1 MESAALFVVGC
12 SLVLFL
18 APGVELFGI
27 RYVAVGQGNA
37 YFNKKVGSFS
47 GDVYI
52 DAVEVP
58 VIISY
63 EWGVTSAI
71 VEYKQEFIV
80 FTRTERKDERVEFEI
95 KNNNLHIK
103 TYDLEEFIYSHK
115 DIGGESA
122 YLKVKLP

>member
-1 MESAALFVVGC
+1 MARRIFAIIAIILASAALFVVGC

-52 DAVEVP
+52 E
-58 VIISY
+58 
-63 EWGVTSAI
+63 AI
-71 VEYKQEFIV
+71 NGLIFIP
-80 FTRTERKDERVEFEI
+80 
-95 KNNNLHIK
+95 L
-103 TYDLEEFIYSHK
+103 
-115 DIGGESA
+115 
-122 YLKVKLP
+122 